1 MKQIY
6 LDNASTS
13 FPKPSCV
20 PEAMSRFISTQGV
33 NINRGTYSPAY
44 AAEEAVYDTREQ
56 LCRLFHFDDCKNVIF
71 TQNITMSLNIVLK
84 GFLHTGDHVLVSAME
99 HNAVMRPLRQLED
112 CGVELDRIPC
122 NTCGELQLDA
132 LPALLRPNTRA
143 IVLMHASNVCGTVMP
158 LKAVGDFC
166 ARHGLCFI
174 VDSAQTAGVL
184 PIDMEEM
191 HIDALCFT
199 GHKGLLGPQG
209 IGGFLIRDALA
220 ASLTPLISGG
230 TGSLSHLETI
240 PDFLPDRFEAGTMN
254 LPGIVG
260 LHAALSYLNTS
271 VPSSIQ
277 EHELALTKRFLDG
290 LQELPDIRVLGRP
303 DTMNRI
309 GVVSIQTKTLDNAQ
323 AAFRL
328 EQEYGILTRVGLHC
342 APNAHK
348 TLGSYPEGSIRF
360 SFGHQNTNTDID
372 AALNALR
379 HICK

>member
-1 MKQIY
+1 
-6 LDNASTS
+6 
-13 FPKPSCV
+13 
-20 PEAMSRFISTQGV
+20 
-33 NINRGTYSPAY
+33 
-44 AAEEAVYDTREQ
+44 
-56 LCRLFHFDDCKNVIF
+56 
-71 TQNITMSLNIVLK
+71 
-84 GFLHTGDHVLVSAME
+84 
-99 HNAVMRPLRQLED
+99 
-112 CGVELDRIPC
+112 
-122 NTCGELQLDA
+122 
-132 LPALLRPNTRA
+132 
-143 IVLMHASNVCGTVMP
+143 
-158 LKAVGDFC
+158 
-166 ARHGLCFI
+166 
-174 VDSAQTAGVL
+174 
-184 PIDMEEM
+184 MEEM

-220 ASLTPLISGG
+220 AGLTPLISGG

-271 VPSSIQ
+271 APSSIQ

-328 EQEYGILTRVGLHC
+328 AQEYGILTRVGLHY

-372 AALNALR
+372 AALHALR